1 MGSKKDM
8 IATEEYHNTI
18 LLLKQY
24 RMMKFQADLKKKQY
38 EKKTSFDNILSA
50 KLEQEWAEIQ
60 LNDMLLNDIITA
72 LNFVKDYPSEGEL
85 YYYILYYTYFA
96 DKTFSDE
103 MIASLLEETN
113 VSEDI
118 SRATLNRKRK
128 KATEV
133 YGMILWGFLGKE
145 SPVFQQFL
153 KLLEMIESR

>member
-1 MGSKKDM
+1 M

-38 EKKTSFDNILSA
+38 EKKASFDNILSA

-85 YYYILYYTYFA
+85 YYSVFYNAENESTEILKIQVLRSKNLYYNLSFI
-96 DKTFSDE
+96 F
-103 MIASLLEETN
+103 LLFLLQY
-113 VSEDI
+113 I
-118 SRATLNRKRK
+118 S
-128 KATEV
+128 
-133 YGMILWGFLGKE
+133 
-145 SPVFQQFL
+145 
-153 KLLEMIESR
+153 

>member
-38 EKKTSFDNILSA
+38 EKKASFDNILSA

-96 DKTFSDE
+96 DKHF
-103 MIASLLEETN
+103 
-113 VSEDI
+113 
-118 SRATLNRKRK
+118 R
-128 KATEV
+128 
-133 YGMILWGFLGKE
+133 
-145 SPVFQQFL
+145 
-153 KLLEMIESR
+153 